1 MSLSQKQFEDLVAEG
16 IDRIPERFLEKLEN
30 VAVIVEDEPTRA
42 ELESV
47 GITAAGETL
56 LGLYE
61 GVSQA
66 RGGRY
71 HRGMPDRITL
81 FRVPIEAEARESGDE
96 IADIVAD
103 TVWHEI
109 AHHFGMEEDEVER
122 AEERRKEKNDS

>member
-1 MSLSQKQFEDLVAEG
+1 MALSEKQFEELVAEG

-30 VAVIVEDEPTRA
+30 VAIIVEDEPTRA
-42 ELESV
+42 VLKSV

-66 RGGRY
+66 HGGRY

-81 FRVPIEAEARESGDE
+81 FRAPIEAEARESGDE

-109 AHHFGMEEDEVER
+109 AHHFGMEEDEVEK
-122 AEERRKEKNDS
+122 AEDRRKGK